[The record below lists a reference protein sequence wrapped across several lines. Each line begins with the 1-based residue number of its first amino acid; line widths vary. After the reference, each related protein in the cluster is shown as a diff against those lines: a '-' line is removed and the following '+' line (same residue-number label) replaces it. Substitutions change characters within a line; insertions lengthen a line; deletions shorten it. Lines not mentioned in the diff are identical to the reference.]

1 MRSSVGTAKEG
12 VPRNI
17 RFNLPLAPFTGLRQ
31 FPDFAANQIALQSAY
46 VRDIQ
51 TAVQVIDFMRER
63 PRQQFLAGSLERFAL
78 NILRAHAN
86 RLGARHLFP
95 KTWNAEAAFFAGLRA
110 FAMNNLGIEQ
120 NDFLFRVLAHG

>member
-31 FPDFAANQIALQSAY
+31 FPDFAANQIALQSTD

-51 TAVQVIDFMRER
+51 TAVQVIYFMRER

-78 NILRAHAN
+78 NILLAHAN
-86 RLGARHLFP
+86 RLGARHLFSQAVNTESP
-95 KTWNAEAAFFAGLRA
+95 
-110 FAMNNLGIEQ
+110 
-120 NDFLFRVLAHG
+120 FLA

>member
-1 MRSSVGTAKEG
+1 MRSRVGTAKDG
-12 VPRNI
+12 VPRKM
-17 RFNLPLAPFTGLRQ
+17 RFKPLTPLARLSQ
-31 FPDFAANQIALQSAY
+31 FPDFPPNQIPLQRAD

-51 TAVQVIDFMRER
+51 TTVQVIDFMRER

-95 KTWNAEAAFFAGLRA
+95 KTWNAETPFFAGLRA